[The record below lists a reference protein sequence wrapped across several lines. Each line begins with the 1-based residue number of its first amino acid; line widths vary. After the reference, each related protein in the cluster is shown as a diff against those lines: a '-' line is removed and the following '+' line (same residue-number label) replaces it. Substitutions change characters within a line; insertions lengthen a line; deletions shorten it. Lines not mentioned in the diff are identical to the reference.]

1 MPTDTMP
8 EPEHHLF
15 SGMTTEGQAAVG
27 RIAIWAARVEENLV
41 AMCASLINS
50 NVEIGYAVTANMS
63 ASSMID
69 LAKKLAS
76 ASDTL
81 SPEDKADFLDALT
94 EAKAA
99 LVQRNKIL
107 HAATGELIFD
117 GKTTFT
123 NTRRKKVPAAAGQPP
138 QVEAASHS
146 PEDLDEIGARLF
158 RASEDLWACVFLPRE

>member
-1 MPTDTMP
+1 MPTDAMP

-15 SGMTTEGQAAVG
+15 SGMTMEGQAAVG

-50 NVEIGYAVTANMS
+50 NVEIGHAVTANMS

-69 LAKKLAS
+69 LAKRLAAES
-76 ASDTL
+76 ETL
-81 SPEDKADFLDALT
+81 SPEDKADFLAALR

-99 LVQRNKIL
+99 LGQRNKIL
-107 HAATGELIFD
+107 HAATGELIFN

-123 NTRRKKVPAAAGQPP
+123 NTRRKKVTVAAGQLP

-146 PEDLDEIGARLF
+146 PEDLDEIGARLY
-158 RASEDLWACVFLPRE
+158 RASEDLWGCIFLPRE